1 MPRNMA
7 AENSE
12 PPDPQ
17 NRDWGSQGDLPDP
30 DLNPMMNPILG
41 RNLGKWAH
49 VYFTSPP
56 EKRAEAVAGLL
67 RELEGTAAG
76 RGGTAERAA
85 DNNLS
90 PDQSEPNERWLSTR
104 TQEAVGHPPEVARSL
119 ACPECAH
126 INAPE
131 HWFCGFCG
139 TPLKGTALK
148 RGQNQVAAPTEPSGN
163 RTRTR
168 AQPAGDVE
176 WLRAKTL
183 PRFDA
188 GRRPVRKLLLTTLAI
203 ATIALSYVALS
214 SYQWRNRAPAAAS
227 SVRPAHPAPALP
239 SASKSQSAASSA
251 ESSEIQ
257 TDSSRPSG
265 LANKSAEYK
274 TGTATLATIASNS
287 PVAPGSSSQA
297 TQLPV
302 ASSPDAGD
310 RELAI
315 AEAFLRGQKHGRDAT
330 EAAKWLWRSV
340 SKHNP
345 AALILLADLYKRGD
359 GVVKSCDQAEIL
371 LVAAAKKGSVEAGHQ
386 LESLQSSGCK

>member
-1 MPRNMA
+1 MPSNMA

-12 PPDPQ
+12 PPDPLNQ
-17 NRDWGSQGDLPDP
+17 DWGSQGDLPDP

-41 RNLGKWAH
+41 QNLGKWAH
-49 VYFTSPP
+49 VYFTTPP
-56 EKRAEAVAGLL
+56 EQRAEAVAGLL
-67 RELEGTAAG
+67 KELEGTAASMG
-76 RGGTAERAA
+76 VTAEPAA
-85 DNNLS
+85 DNSLS
-90 PDQSEPNERWLSTR
+90 PDKSERRLSRR
-104 TQEAVGHPPEVARSL
+104 TQEAVGHPPEVPRSL

-148 RGQNQVAAPTEPSGN
+148 RGQNQVAAPTEPSSN
-163 RTRTR
+163 RTRTQAR
-168 AQPAGDVE
+168 PAGDVE

-188 GRRPVRKLLLTTLAI
+188 GRRPVHKLLPTALAI
-203 ATIALSYVALS
+203 ATVALSYVALA
-214 SYQWRNRAPAAAS
+214 YYEARVRAGAAA
-227 SVRPAHPAPALP
+227 SVRPAAPAPALP
-239 SASKSQSAASSA
+239 SASKLQSAPSSA
-251 ESSEIQ
+251 ASSEIQ
-257 TDSSRPSG
+257 TNSSRLSG
-265 LANKSAEYK
+265 LANKPDEYK
-274 TGTATLATIASNS
+274 TRAAPLATIASNS
-287 PVAPGSSSQA
+287 PLGPGGTAQVN
-297 TQLPV
+297 QLPV
-302 ASSPDAGD
+302 VSSPDAGA

-315 AEAFLRGQKHGRDAT
+315 AEAFLRGQKHGRDTT

-340 SKHNP
+340 SKHNA
-345 AALILLADLYKRGD
+345 AALILLADLYERGD